1 MASLVDLF
9 NPTFLMFL
17 GVLVLVVAGLVVY
30 FESKLREQNLR
41 IASMLS
47 LMSTLV
53 EDVNG
58 VKFGVHQL
66 TTGGGVRASLEKV
79 AEKVAENEQAYTVDR
94 ENVGNPVLKNLIEVS
109 DDDYDEDEYE
119 DEDENVEN
127 VKENGDVDDSELEEV
142 TDDDDSVHSNGD
154 CDVKI
159 ITIHN
164 FASPSTDEE
173 DVSTDEDVSADLYE
187 EANQMEFDPVD
198 DLNEFL
204 MNNNDEVPEIT
215 DDYVEQVLD
224 LKYDETVNEIANEV
238 ANEVANEDT
247 NEVANEDTNVDN
259 NLDTCAVLSAND
271 LKTISINAA
280 DEQEPDYRKIQLSKL
295 KSIVIEKGLAT
306 ASEASK
312 LKKPD
317 ILKLLGIE

>member
-9 NPTFLMFL
+9 NPSFFMFL

-58 VKFGVHQL
+58 VKYGVHQL
-66 TTGGGVRASLEKV
+66 STRGGMPAVPATL
-79 AEKVAENEQAYTVDR
+79 EKVAENENAHLIDR
-94 ENVGNPVLKNLIEVS
+94 ENVGKHALKTLIEVS
-109 DDDYDEDEYE
+109 DDECNEVEDSEIE
-119 DEDENVEN
+119 DSEVEDSEVEDSVEN
-127 VKENGDVDDSELEEV
+127 EDAEDSELEEV
-142 TDDDDSVHSNGD
+142 SGDETDHSSGER
-154 CDVKI
+154 DVKI

-164 FASPSTDEE
+164 FAPPSTD
-173 DVSTDEDVSADLYE
+173 DEDVSGDPYE

-204 MNNNDEVPEIT
+204 MNDNDDVPDIT

-224 LKYDETVNEIANEV
+224 LKYDEDVIAD
-238 ANEVANEDT
+238 ANDASN
-247 NEVANEDTNVDN
+247 NVE
-259 NLDTCAVLSAND
+259 TSAVLSATD

-280 DEQEPDYRKIQLSKL
+280 DEQEPIDYRKIQLSKL
-295 KSIVIEKGLAT
+295 KTIAIEKGLAT

>member
-9 NPTFLMFL
+9 NPSFLMFL

-79 AEKVAENEQAYTVDR
+79 TEKVAENEQAHTVDR

-109 DDDYDEDEYE
+109 DDDYDEDEDEYE
-119 DEDENVEN
+119 DEDEDEDVEDDEDDED
-127 VKENGDVDDSELEEV
+127 VEENGGVEEDSELEEV
-142 TDDDDSVHSNGD
+142 TDDDSVHSNG
-154 CDVKI
+154 DVKI

-173 DVSTDEDVSADLYE
+173 DVSVDLYE
-187 EANQMEFDPVD
+187 EANPMEFDPVD

-224 LKYDETVNEIANEV
+224 LKYDKTVNED
-238 ANEVANEDT
+238 ANEDA
-247 NEVANEDTNVDN
+247 NDVANDVANVDN
-259 NLDTCAVLSAND
+259 SLDTCAVLSAND

-312 LKKPD
+312 LKKQD